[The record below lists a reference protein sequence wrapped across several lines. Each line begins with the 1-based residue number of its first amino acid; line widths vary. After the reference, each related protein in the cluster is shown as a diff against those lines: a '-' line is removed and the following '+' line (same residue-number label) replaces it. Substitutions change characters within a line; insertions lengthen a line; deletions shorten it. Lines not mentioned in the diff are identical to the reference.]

1 MLLLLPHNK
10 LSLQGIQLKWYFKKH
25 SRWICVV
32 GDIYPERAC
41 HAKWAHHPISSTM
54 EMWKNAQTILH
65 CFSFR
70 WARIIIILL
79 SGIYFKIWCIPLLQR
94 EFITVLQVFE
104 IIHIQICYFCFW
116 VKCWSGLDGWIL
128 ELAMWLWIMRVSAS
142 ISFFDAC
149 AYNFPD
155 PHSVFGSIYRSHDRI
170 YADIRKA
177 TYMWISAYTM
187 RFF

>member
-79 SGIYFKIWCIPLLQR
+79 SGDIFQNLMHSTSSERIDNCAASFWDHSHSNLLLLLLSKMLEWTGWMDTR
-94 EFITVLQVFE
+94 VGYAVVNHAGKRSYAL
-104 IIHIQICYFCFW
+104 IIFQIRIVY
-116 VKCWSGLDGWIL
+116 SDQYIDH
-128 ELAMWLWIMRVSAS
+128 MT
-142 ISFFDAC
+142 
-149 AYNFPD
+149 AY
-155 PHSVFGSIYRSHDRI
+155 
-170 YADIRKA
+170 
-177 TYMWISAYTM
+177 MLISAKPHICG
-187 RFF
+187 

>member
-79 SGIYFKIWCIPLLQR
+79 SGDIFQNLMHSTTSERIYNCGASFWDHSLSNLLLLLLSKMLEWTGWMDTR
-94 EFITVLQVFE
+94 VGYAVGNHAGKPF
-104 IIHIQICYFCFW
+104 YKRFW
-116 VKCWSGLDGWIL
+116 
-128 ELAMWLWIMRVSAS
+128 
-142 ISFFDAC
+142 
-149 AYNFPD
+149 
-155 PHSVFGSIYRSHDRI
+155 RI
-170 YADIRKA
+170 YALIIFQICIVYSDQYINHIIA
-177 TYMWISAYTM
+177 YMQISAYM
-187 RFF
+187 RISA